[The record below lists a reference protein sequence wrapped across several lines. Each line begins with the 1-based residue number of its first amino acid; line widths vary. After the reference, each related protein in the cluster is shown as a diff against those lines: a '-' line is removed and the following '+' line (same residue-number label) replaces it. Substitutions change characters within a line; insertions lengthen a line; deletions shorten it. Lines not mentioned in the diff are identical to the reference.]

1 MEKIRGIFE
10 RPPESGVYWISYFD
24 IEGKRRREKAGKL
37 TAALDFLAERR
48 QQVKKGD
55 YIPPRQ
61 MRAWTFK
68 QLAEKAIKRKAQRL
82 APGTIETD
90 TVRLGRL
97 TPLIGHV
104 RFDRLTPE
112 RIEGTLAT
120 LKETPLTNSTLN
132 RYRSFISSVFS
143 YAEKANLVATNPVR
157 RVERYKENDPRTRWL
172 TDKEEAAIR
181 RELVADAHEWE
192 YDLALHSGIRRGEQF
207 SLRWKDVDLEHG
219 NLTVK
224 GKTGTREV
232 SANPIAIQALRNL
245 HKLSGEREFVCPDND
260 GRQKRDWR
268 QWFEDAVKAAGVKSV
283 TWHTLRH
290 TFATRLVVDEHV
302 DLRVVQELLGHKDIK
317 QTMKYSHPSA
327 DHRAAATAKLAV
339 AVNKK
344 EEAREE
350 EKRKDREPSKEEEA
364 GQEKTSG
371 EEKDTGRGTGRLSHR
386 SRRGR

>member
-10 RPPESGVYWISYFD
+10 RPPESGVHWISYFD
-24 IEGKRRREKAGKL
+24 TEGKRRREKAGKL
-37 TAALDFLAERR
+37 TAALDMLAQRR
-48 QQVKKGD
+48 QQIKKGE

-82 APGTIETD
+82 AEGTIETD
-90 TVRLGRL
+90 TIRLGQL

-112 RIEGTLAT
+112 RIEQTLAT
-120 LKETPLTNSTLN
+120 LKESGLTNSTLN

-157 RVERYKENDPRTRWL
+157 RVERYEENDARTRWL
-172 TDKEEAAIR
+172 TAEEEAAIR
-181 RELVADAHEWE
+181 KELVADQHEWE
-192 YDLALHSGIRRGEQF
+192 FDLALHTGMRRGEQF

-224 GKTGTREV
+224 GKTGTRDV
-232 SANPIAIQALRNL
+232 SANPIAIAALRKL
-245 HKLSGEREFVCPDND
+245 HAMSGEREFVCPDND
-260 GRQKRDWR
+260 GSQKRDWR
-268 QWFEDAVKAAGVKSV
+268 QWFEDAVKAAGVKNV
-283 TWHTLRH
+283 RRHDLRH

-302 DLRVVQELLGHKDIK
+302 DLRVVQELLGHADIK

-327 DHRAAATAKLAV
+327 DHRAAATAKLAL

-350 EKRKDREPSKEEEA
+350 EKRQEREP
-364 GQEKTSG
+364 GQEKEAG
-371 EEKDTGRGTGRLSHR
+371 EETGGQERD
-386 SRRGR
+386 RGREGGRPDAIRRRH